1 MKRKTLHTWLSCV
14 ALLLAC
20 LMVLTVLAGCKNPAE
35 NPTGTG
41 TGNGT
46 STEAPATTTG
56 KTEGPEFPEACDNHK
71 GNFICE
77 NCGKRMTP
85 NGFFTTMK
93 ATEADEA
100 INVLVDNLSVTAKGD
115 LIKIEK
121 AELTLKLVN
130 NVPVVTGY
138 AKGTVTEKGET
149 EATPFE
155 GTLILKD
162 GKISVAA
169 TATPY
174 GETENAE
181 TYATLEGVLGELPD
195 NIRTVIGEIL
205 PKLPAFINGQL
216 IPALKAIVEAHP
228 ELEDICARIADLFL
242 TVTKT
247 DNGYTVALSFDRL
260 LALNEKFK
268 TVKIGEF
275 YDSILGEGAFA
286 KLKTYANDIFGK
298 TVSACWVNSR
308 LRASTLWRC

>member
-20 LMVLTVLAGCKNPAE
+20 LMVLTVLAGCKNPSE

-115 LIKIEK
+115 LIQDRKGGTDPEAGEQRSGRNRIRKGHCHREGR
-121 AELTLKLVN
+121 N
-130 NVPVVTGY
+130 GSHPV
-138 AKGTVTEKGET
+138 
-149 EATPFE
+149 
-155 GTLILKD
+155 
-162 GKISVAA
+162 
-169 TATPY
+169 
-174 GETENAE
+174 
-181 TYATLEGVLGELPD
+181 
-195 NIRTVIGEIL
+195 
-205 PKLPAFINGQL
+205 
-216 IPALKAIVEAHP
+216 
-228 ELEDICARIADLFL
+228 
-242 TVTKT
+242 
-247 DNGYTVALSFDRL
+247 
-260 LALNEKFK
+260 
-268 TVKIGEF
+268 
-275 YDSILGEGAFA
+275 
-286 KLKTYANDIFGK
+286 
-298 TVSACWVNSR
+298 
-308 LRASTLWRC
+308 